1 MFPLFVFTNVFRQI
15 QSKMDFETL
24 ELQHLLREDRERLEN
39 EWSVHHDFSSL
50 LYYWH
55 CTILTR
61 KNTSKTENAR
71 VLALFRR
78 QYFNEYMYHAAAG
91 RSENAKLFE
100 QLVQQFQETSSARE
114 YNQLFSKLHTI
125 DSDWIG
131 GRSKGVPLV
140 CMQTPRVTDWYKDE
154 VAKVQPK
161 TCLISGEQTTS
172 CVLIHPDL
180 TCPANKVRISV
191 AVQQTDFR
199 NHPEFKAYAE
209 NIGLYLLCHR
219 FVGPVLD
226 AFNRVQ
232 QQFID
237 ICFQHPVSHWLS
249 CSTESEKC
257 FKEAKA
263 ASRLMD
269 EFRLQL
275 CSKEDARRV
284 HAMEEQVK
292 AILQQNER
300 LKADASRQSQM
311 LRQQAS
317 TTDNLHAEIR
327 ALQAAIEQ
335 GRQEYRKSNDA
346 HWQCYNELQQL
357 KRYYR
362 C

>member
-1 MFPLFVFTNVFRQI
+1 
-15 QSKMDFETL
+15 MDFETL
-24 ELQHLLREDRERLEN
+24 ELQHQLRECRERLEN

-55 CTILTR
+55 CTMLTR
-61 KNTSKTENAR
+61 KNTSKAENAR

-78 QYFNEYMYHAAAG
+78 QYFNEYMYHAAG
-91 RSENAKLFE
+91 SIPDRFEDAKLFE
-100 QLVQQFQETSSARE
+100 KLIQEFPETSSARE
-114 YNQLFSKLHTI
+114 YNELLSKLNAMPV
-125 DSDWIG
+125 DWIG

-140 CMQTPRVTDWYKDE
+140 CMQNPGVADWYKDE
-154 VAKVQPK
+154 VAQMQPK
-161 TCLISGEQTTS
+161 TCLISGEQTS
-172 CVLIHPDL
+172 SFVLIHPDL
-180 TCPANKVRISV
+180 TCPANKVRISN
-191 AVQQTDFR
+191 AIQKIDFR
-199 NHPEFKAYAE
+199 NHPKFKGYVE
-209 NIGLYLLCHR
+209 YIEICLLRHR

-226 AFNRVQ
+226 AFNSVQ

-237 ICFQHPVSHWLS
+237 ICFQHPRKS
-249 CSTESEKC
+249 
-257 FKEAKA
+257 APY
-263 ASRLMD
+263 LMD
-269 EFRLQL
+269 TFRLQL
-275 CSKEDARRV
+275 FSKEDAQRV

-292 AILQQNER
+292 AILEQNER

-317 TTDNLHAEIR
+317 TTDNLHVEIR

-346 HWQCYNELQQL
+346 HWQCYNELQHL

>member
-1 MFPLFVFTNVFRQI
+1 MYSTKSN
-15 QSKMDFETL
+15 QSMDFETL
-24 ELQHLLREDRERLEN
+24 ELQHLLREDRERLEKS
-39 EWSVHHDFSSL
+39 WSVHHDFSSL

-100 QLVQQFQETSSARE
+100 QLVQEFQETSSARE

-140 CMQTPRVTDWYKDE
+140 CMQNPGVADWYKDE

-237 ICFQHPVSHWLS
+237 ICFQHPKKS
-249 CSTESEKC
+249 
-257 FKEAKA
+257 APY
-263 ASRLMD
+263 LMD

-275 CSKEDARRV
+275 CSKEDAERV

-346 HWQCYNELQQL
+346 HWRCYEELQQL